1 MIQVWCRAF
10 STMEAITG
18 ASKKVNGIVVEYK
31 KGTEAATYGFTY
43 QDLIDQKINALDLV
57 EHPGDYEVDPE
68 AGRISACPAKCRPPR

>member
-31 KGTEAATYGFTY
+31 KGTDSATYGFTY
-43 QDLIDQKINALDLV
+43 QD
-57 EHPGDYEVDPE
+57 
-68 AGRISACPAKCRPPR
+68 